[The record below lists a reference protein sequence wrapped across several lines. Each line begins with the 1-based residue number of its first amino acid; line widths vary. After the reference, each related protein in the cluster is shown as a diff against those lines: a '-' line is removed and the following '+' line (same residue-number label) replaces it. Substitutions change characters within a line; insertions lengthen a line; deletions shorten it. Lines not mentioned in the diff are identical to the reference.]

1 MPWFK
6 VDDGFHGHPKVM
18 DLSLAA
24 VGLWSLAG
32 SWCAKYLTDGYVPS
46 KTLPRLGG
54 TPALAQDL
62 HDAGLWEPA
71 EGGWQFRD
79 WADYQP
85 SKAEVEAERLAA
97 RERMKKVRAAKKGVP
112 KETDGSGEQSP
123 NEAGTSP
130 EVPLAPSQ
138 SLSPP
143 DPLPNGRESPQKRAT
158 RIPDPFV
165 LKAEMRQWAAKEV
178 PAIDVDRATKQFVD
192 YWRAA
197 AGRTATKKDWLAAWR
212 YWLRN
217 ERVPSATKLARAD
230 ENAAEFYKYY
240 GGNDER
246 AGSVPALDPGIS

>member
-112 KETDGSGEQSP
+112 KEADGSGEQPP

-143 DPLPNGRESPQKRAT
+143 DPLPYGSDSPQKRAT

-165 LKAEMRQWAAKEV
+165 LTTAMRQWAATEV

-197 AGRTATKKDWLAAWR
+197 SGRTATKKDWIAAWR
-212 YWLRN
+212 FWLRN
-217 ERVPSATKLARAD
+217 ERGGQPAPKQSKAAV
-230 ENAAEFYKYY
+230 NAAEYRRLF
-240 GGNDER
+240 GDGSQ
-246 AGSVPALDPGIS
+246 GSVPALDAGISP